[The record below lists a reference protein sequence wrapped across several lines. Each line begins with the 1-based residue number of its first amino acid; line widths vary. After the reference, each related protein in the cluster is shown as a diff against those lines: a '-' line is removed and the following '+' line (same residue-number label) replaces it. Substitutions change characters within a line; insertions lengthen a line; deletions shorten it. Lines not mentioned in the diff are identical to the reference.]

1 MKVNMNFVKI
11 LKVIKVTSKFQ
22 KLLNLLQSNKFEH
35 LSKAT
40 KYL

>member
-11 LKVIKVTSKFQ
+11 LKVIKVTNKFK

-35 LSKAT
+35 LKAT